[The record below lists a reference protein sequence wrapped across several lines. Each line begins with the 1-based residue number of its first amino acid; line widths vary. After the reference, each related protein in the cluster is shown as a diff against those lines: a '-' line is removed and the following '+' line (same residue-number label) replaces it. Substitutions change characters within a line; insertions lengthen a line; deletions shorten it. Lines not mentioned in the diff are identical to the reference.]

1 MVNLWVATLILKME
15 EKQQHVWHIMFY
27 CFKRG
32 ENATEMQKKICAVCG
47 EGTVT
52 DCFRSGLQTFVL
64 ETSRWMML
72 FGQVDQLKLIAI
84 KSRH

>member
-1 MVNLWVATLILKME
+1 
-15 EKQQHVWHIMFY
+15 MFY

-32 ENATEMQKKICAVCG
+32 ENATEMQKICAVCG

-64 ETSRWMML
+64 ETSCWMI